1 MDNKITISMKDQQ
14 VDISYEPEITIDNI
28 GEHYAML
35 LSTLPA
41 TVLNVVMSMP
51 MLRPV
56 CEQERDAH
64 IYVFRDGEEGEQ
76 ENRLYK
82 IRKQFYDQL
91 AQVFG
96 SILTAGFPDIEYI
109 EACSAYQQQFITEA
123 SHDDYLEY
131 LDKAEDVTNYV
142 RENFD
147 KIQEE
152 IMEDAEDVTT
162 N

>member
-1 MDNKITISMKDQQ
+1 MDNKITISVKDDQ
-14 VDISYEPEITIDNI
+14 VQVSYEPEIAINNI
-28 GEHYAML
+28 GEYFVTL
-35 LSTLPA
+35 LNTLPA

-64 IYVFRDGEEGEQ
+64 VYVFRDGEEGEI

-82 IRKQFYDQL
+82 YRKDFYDKLSQT
-91 AQVFG
+91 FS

-109 EACSAYQQQFITEA
+109 ETCRAYQQQFITEA
-123 SHDDYLEY
+123 SHEDYLDY
-131 LDKAEDVTNYV
+131 LQKAEDVTNYV

-152 IMEDAEDVTT
+152 FMEEMEDAT
-162 N
+162 NE